1 MHTPL
6 NYHALLR
13 HHLQGRY
20 KLGLIDVPEDEIK
33 RLRLLLVIPAKK
45 SSHTA
50 ITIIIISTPLI
61 LLNRIAEMEWRRA
74 KRPRTIITSESQAA
88 GQES

>member
-33 RLRLLLVIPAKK
+33 RLRLLLVIPTRQKIF
-45 SSHTA
+45 SHCYHHNN
-50 ITIIIISTPLI
+50 TPLI

-74 KRPRTIITSESQAA
+74 KRPRTITSENQAA